1 VRYWT
6 YYHQQLATTGLARE
20 QTWAVVPYGRERL
33 MGMAQTL
40 AGRLGRS
47 GPVEDFKVA
56 QKVDRHVEWLPRAEA
71 ALHQMCALWRQQG
84 LEFPLEALQEG
95 W

>member
-1 VRYWT
+1 M
-6 YYHQQLATTGLARE
+6 GL
-20 QTWAVVPYGRERL
+20 
-33 MGMAQTL
+33 AQTL

-47 GPVEDFKVA
+47 GPVEDFKAA
-56 QKVDRHVEWLPRAEA
+56 QKIDRHVEWLPRADA